1 MGRWWCIPAIAA
13 AVAVALVL
21 PGIVRQP
28 GSDAN
33 SGSTLHG
40 GTRADGASA
49 EWLGALPANLD
60 LVVVV
65 NDATRLRKGRLGA
78 ELPKILGDQQAFER
92 VTEAWSGLAKE
103 LGWSDNELFDRLIGR
118 RIALVAR
125 TVGEPA
131 ETRWAVLAT
140 ISRETEL
147 QLRSRLRVAPRAMVA
162 GQQVLS
168 LEKGAYELATRSAQS
183 SAKSSDTVEVVLGP
197 AGQSTIF
204 DEMVARPAA
213 TTDRDGLA
221 TLGRTP
227 VFVRA
232 TSLMPADL
240 LFLMR
245 PAGAVRSANA
255 PTSWDRFIAIGA
267 TSGDGEGNQWRL
279 RIGYRD
285 PAQVNALKDT
295 AGFTLSAFE
304 SMSRGASLT
313 MMQANAFEPRL
324 SQLVPIHEFAAQLE
338 LPAEIRSL
346 FGQRGVLRVEVAGGE
361 DDKDAETK
369 ERIAAR
375 RRLVISSAV
384 DLSNVRAVAGEIDS
398 RIAAYVRS
406 IEHSRSGAAAKNAR
420 LTATDA
426 GAQRDDAP
434 FDYGGMLPNAVRV
447 LPFEFASPRPDV
459 MLLGGPLTLAWG
471 YRSQRECSG
480 GGGWW
485 AAAITPAAGE
495 SAAAAMEAE
504 TRAAENIRRT
514 LEPLS
519 DHCQDSAKGA
529 ATSTATSDRWLFMLQ
544 GSPKELESALPALL
558 PDMGGFRSAMRR
570 FTFISAKVRASGD
583 GELAGEAQLRLSDD
597 DRP

>member
-1 MGRWWCIPAIAA
+1 MGRWWYIPAIAA
-13 AVAVALVL
+13 AVAVACVL

-28 GSDAN
+28 GSDAT
-33 SGSTLHG
+33 SGSALHGGRG
-40 GTRADGASA
+40 GTRADAASA

-92 VTEAWSGLAKE
+92 VTEAWGGLAKE

-118 RIALVAR
+118 RIAFVAR
-125 TVGEPA
+125 TVSEPA

-140 ISRETEL
+140 ISRETEM

-168 LEKGAYELATRSAQS
+168 LEKGAYELATRSVQS
-183 SAKSSDTVEVVLGP
+183 GAKSSDTVEVVLGP

-213 TTDRDGLA
+213 ADRDA
-221 TLGRTP
+221 QAILGRTP
-227 VFVRA
+227 VFARA

-255 PTSWDRFIAIGA
+255 LTSWDRFIAIGA
-267 TSGDGEGNQWRL
+267 TSGDSEGNQWRL

-304 SMSRGASLT
+304 AMSRGASLT

-338 LPAEIRSL
+338 LPSEIRSL
-346 FGQRGVLRVEVAGGE
+346 FGQRGVLRVEIAGGGDE
-361 DDKDAETK
+361 KNAKTEGK
-369 ERIAAR
+369 IAAR

-384 DLSNVRAVAGEIDS
+384 DLSDVRAAAGEIDS
-398 RIAAYVRS
+398 RIAMYVRS
-406 IEHSRSGAAAKNAR
+406 IEDSRSGSGAKNAR
-420 LTATDA
+420 LTAAD
-426 GAQRDDAP
+426 AQRDDAP
-434 FDYGGMLPNAVRV
+434 FDYAGMLPSAVRV

-471 YRSQRECSG
+471 YRVQRECSG
-480 GGGWW
+480 DGGWW
-485 AAAITPAAGE
+485 AAAMTPAAGE

-504 TRAAENIRRT
+504 TIAAENIRRT
-514 LEPLS
+514 LEPLG

-529 ATSTATSDRWLFMLQ
+529 TTATTPSDRWLFMLQ

-558 PDMGGFRSAMRR
+558 PDIGGFRSAMRR

-583 GELAGEAQLRLSDD
+583 GELAGEAQLRLSTDEH
-597 DRP
+597 P